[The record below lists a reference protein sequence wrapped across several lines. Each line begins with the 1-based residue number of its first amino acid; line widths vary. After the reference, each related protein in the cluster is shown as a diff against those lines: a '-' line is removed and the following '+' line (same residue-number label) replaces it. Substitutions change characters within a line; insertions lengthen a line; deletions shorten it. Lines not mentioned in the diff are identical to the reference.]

1 MVEYYIHYNMRVI
14 IFSHESDVDGLFSAA
29 IGLIRYPQAR
39 TIFLGYGIE
48 NFNKM
53 GDFVYSAISPNK
65 EGGIFIISDLGLNDN
80 LIDLCKNV
88 FSNAKK
94 NGWQTIWVDHHLWS
108 QKAID
113 TLKPYVE
120 LVINSSG
127 QKCAADLMYET
138 FLPGN
143 DTAAKLSSIAHTVD
157 FFTKDQYLT
166 PISELIRYYHNFSNF
181 YDRLSDLAQ
190 KSATGILWDIEMQDQ
205 YNKYVRLRDDAKQQV
220 LCTMRIKQ
228 LKDLKVAFVQSSPF
242 IQTSLFSEEVFQ
254 KTQADLAMFYSSE
267 GKVSIRRNNEKIA
280 CSDISANLYEGG
292 GHKFAAGAILRS
304 NPMDVEAVIHE
315 LEIAILDA
323 LDKNKK
329 TSPIS

>member
-1 MVEYYIHYNMRVI
+1 MRVI

-53 GDFVYSAISPNK
+53 ADFVYSAVSPNK

-80 LIDLCKNV
+80 LIDLCKNM

-108 QKAID
+108 QEAID
-113 TLKPYVE
+113 TLNPYVE

-143 DTAAKLSSIAHTVD
+143 NTAAKLSSIAHTID
-157 FFTKDQYLT
+157 LFTKDQYLT

-181 YDRLSDLAQ
+181 YDKLSDLAQ

-205 YNKYVRLRDDAKQQV
+205 YSKYVRLRDDAKQQV
-220 LCTMRIKQ
+220 LSTMRIKQ
-228 LKDLKVAFVQSSPF
+228 LKDIKVVFIQSSPF

-315 LEIAILDA
+315 LEIAILAA

-329 TSPIS
+329 TSSTS

>member
-1 MVEYYIHYNMRVI
+1 MRVI
-14 IFSHESDVDGLFSAA
+14 IFSHESDVDGIFSAA

-39 TIFLGYGIE
+39 TIFLGYGRE

-53 GDFVYSAISPNK
+53 GDFVYSVISPNK

-80 LIDLCKNV
+80 LIDTCKNI

-108 QKAID
+108 QEAID
-113 TLKPYVE
+113 ALKPYVG
-120 LVINSSG
+120 LVIDGSG
-127 QKCAADLMYET
+127 QRCAADLMYET

-143 DTAAKLSSIAHTVD
+143 DIASKLASIAHTTD

-166 PISELIRYYHNFSNF
+166 PISEIIRYYHNFSNF

-190 KSATGILWDIEMQDQ
+190 KSATGILWDIEMQKQ
-205 YNKYVRLRDDAKQQV
+205 YNKYVLLRDSAKQEV
-220 LCTMRIKQ
+220 LSTMHIKQ
-228 LKDLKVAFVQSSPF
+228 LKDIKVVFIQSSPF

-254 KTQADLAMFYSSE
+254 KTQADLAMFYSTE

-280 CSDISANLYEGG
+280 CSDIYANLYEGG
-292 GHKFAAGAILRS
+292 GHKFAAGATLRS
-304 NPMDVEAVIHE
+304 TPADVESVIHE
-315 LEIAILDA
+315 LEIAILAA

-329 TSPIS
+329 ANPAS

>member
-1 MVEYYIHYNMRVI
+1 MRVI

-48 NFNKM
+48 NFKKM
-53 GDFVYSAISPNK
+53 ADFVYSTVSPNK

-80 LIDLCKNV
+80 LIDLCKNI

-127 QKCAADLMYET
+127 QKCAADMMYET

-181 YDRLSDLAQ
+181 YDRLSNLAQ
-190 KSATGILWDIEMQDQ
+190 KSAKGILWDIEMQDQ

-242 IQTSLFSEEVFQ
+242 IQTSLFSDEVFQ

-304 NPMDVEAVIHE
+304 NPTDVEAVIHE
-315 LEIAILDA
+315 LEVAILDA

-329 TSPIS
+329 DKPD

>member
-1 MVEYYIHYNMRVI
+1 MRVI

-94 NGWQTIWVDHHLWS
+94 NGWQTIWVDHHLWP

-228 LKDLKVAFVQSSPF
+228 LEDLKVAFVQSSPF

>member
-1 MVEYYIHYNMRVI
+1 MRVI

-53 GDFVYSAISPNK
+53 GDFVYSAVSPNK

-80 LIDLCKNV
+80 LIDLCKNI

-120 LVINSSG
+120 LVINSSD

-143 DTAAKLSSIAHTVD
+143 NTAAKLSSIAHTVD

-181 YDRLSDLAQ
+181 YDRLSNLAQ
-190 KSATGILWDIEMQDQ
+190 KSATGILWDVEMQDQ

-220 LCTMRIKQ
+220 LSTMRIKQ

-304 NPMDVEAVIHE
+304 NPTDVEAVIHE
-315 LEIAILDA
+315 LEVAILDA

-329 TSPIS
+329 DKPD

>member
-1 MVEYYIHYNMRVI
+1 MRVI

-53 GDFVYSAISPNK
+53 ADFVYSAVSPNK

-80 LIDLCKNV
+80 LIDLCKNI

-138 FLPGN
+138 FLTGN

>member
-1 MVEYYIHYNMRVI
+1 MRVI

-53 GDFVYSAISPNK
+53 GDFVYSAVSPNK
-65 EGGIFIISDLGLNDN
+65 EGGIFIISDLGLNDK
-80 LIDLCKNV
+80 LIDLCKNI

-94 NGWQTIWVDHHLWS
+94 NEWQTIWVDHHLWS

-127 QKCAADLMYET
+127 QKCAAELMYET

-304 NPMDVEAVIHE
+304 NPMDIEAVIHE

>member
-1 MVEYYIHYNMRVI
+1 MRVI

>member
-1 MVEYYIHYNMRVI
+1 MRVI

-53 GDFVYSAISPNK
+53 ADFVYSAVSPNK

-80 LIDLCKNV
+80 LIDLCKNI

-138 FLPGN
+138 FLTGN

-267 GKVSIRRNNEKIA
+267 GKVSIRRNNEKIV

-329 TSPIS
+329 TRPIS

>member
-1 MVEYYIHYNMRVI
+1 MRVI

-53 GDFVYSAISPNK
+53 ADFVYSAVSPNK

-80 LIDLCKNV
+80 LIDLCKNI

-108 QKAID
+108 QKAIG

-138 FLPGN
+138 FLTGN

>member
-1 MVEYYIHYNMRVI
+1 MRVI

-53 GDFVYSAISPNK
+53 ADFVYSAVSPDK

-80 LIDLCKNV
+80 LIDLCKNI

-108 QKAID
+108 QKAIG

-138 FLPGN
+138 FLTGN

-190 KSATGILWDIEMQDQ
+190 KSAMGILWDIEMQDQ

>member
-1 MVEYYIHYNMRVI
+1 MRVI

-65 EGGIFIISDLGLNDN
+65 EGGIFIISD
-80 LIDLCKNV
+80 
-88 FSNAKK
+88 AKK

-138 FLPGN
+138 FLPRN
-143 DTAAKLSSIAHTVD
+143 NTAAKLSSIAHTVD

-166 PISELIRYYHNFSNF
+166 PISELIRYYHNFSTF

-220 LCTMRIKQ
+220 LSTMRVKQ
-228 LKDLKVAFVQSSPF
+228 LNDLKVAFIQSSPF

-254 KTQADLAMFYSSE
+254 KTQADLAIFYSSE

-292 GHKFAAGAILRS
+292 GHKFAAGGIFRS
-304 NPMDVEAVIHE
+304 NPTDVEAIIQE
-315 LEIAILDA
+315 LEMAILNT
-323 LDKNKK
+323 LIGKENKK
-329 TSPIS
+329 MTTTTTTKKETT

>member
-1 MVEYYIHYNMRVI
+1 MYHKHDNMRVI

-53 GDFVYSAISPNK
+53 GDFIYSAVSPNK
-65 EGGIFIISDLGLNDN
+65 EGGIFIISDLGLNDK
-80 LIDLCKNV
+80 LIDLCKNI

-138 FLPGN
+138 FLPRN
-143 DTAAKLSSIAHTVD
+143 NTAAKLSSIAHTVD

-166 PISELIRYYHNFSNF
+166 PISELIRYYHNFSDF

-220 LCTMRIKQ
+220 LSTMRIKQ
-228 LKDLKVAFVQSSPF
+228 LKDIKVVFIQSSPF

-280 CSDISANLYEGG
+280 CSDISVNLYEGG

-315 LEIAILDA
+315 LEIAILAA
-323 LDKNKK
+323 LDKNRN
-329 TSPIS
+329 TSPTG

>member
-1 MVEYYIHYNMRVI
+1 MRVI

-53 GDFVYSAISPNK
+53 ADFVYSAVSPNK

-80 LIDLCKNV
+80 LIDLCKNM

-108 QKAID
+108 QEAID
-113 TLKPYVE
+113 TLNPYVE

-143 DTAAKLSSIAHTVD
+143 NTAAKLSSIAHTID
-157 FFTKDQYLT
+157 LFTKDQYLT

-181 YDRLSDLAQ
+181 YDKLSDLAQ

-205 YNKYVRLRDDAKQQV
+205 YSKYVRLRDNAKQQV
-220 LCTMRIKQ
+220 LSTMRIKQ
-228 LKDLKVAFVQSSPF
+228 LKDIKAVFIQSSPF

-315 LEIAILDA
+315 LEIAILAA

-329 TSPIS
+329 TSSTSK

>member
-1 MVEYYIHYNMRVI
+1 MRVI

-53 GDFVYSAISPNK
+53 ADFVYSAVSPNK

-80 LIDLCKNV
+80 LIDLCKNM

-108 QKAID
+108 QEAID
-113 TLKPYVE
+113 TLNPYVE

-143 DTAAKLSSIAHTVD
+143 NTAAKLSSIAHTID
-157 FFTKDQYLT
+157 LFTKDQYLT

-181 YDRLSDLAQ
+181 YDKLSDLAQ

-205 YNKYVRLRDDAKQQV
+205 YSKYVRLRDDAKQQV
-220 LCTMRIKQ
+220 LSTMRIKQ
-228 LKDLKVAFVQSSPF
+228 LKDIKAVFIQSSPF

-315 LEIAILDA
+315 LEIAILAA

-329 TSPIS
+329 TSSTS

>member
-1 MVEYYIHYNMRVI
+1 
-14 IFSHESDVDGLFSAA
+14 
-29 IGLIRYPQAR
+29 
-39 TIFLGYGIE
+39 
-48 NFNKM
+48 
-53 GDFVYSAISPNK
+53 
-65 EGGIFIISDLGLNDN
+65 
-80 LIDLCKNV
+80 
-88 FSNAKK
+88 
-94 NGWQTIWVDHHLWS
+94 
-108 QKAID
+108 
-113 TLKPYVE
+113 
-120 LVINSSG
+120 
-127 QKCAADLMYET
+127 MYET
-138 FLPGN
+138 FLTGN

-267 GKVSIRRNNEKIA
+267 GKVSIRRNNEKIV

-315 LEIAILDA
+315 LELAILDA

>member
-1 MVEYYIHYNMRVI
+1 MRVI

-53 GDFVYSAISPNK
+53 ADFVYSAVSLNK

-80 LIDLCKNV
+80 LIDVCKNI

-138 FLPGN
+138 FLTGN

-181 YDRLSDLAQ
+181 YDRLSDLVQ
-190 KSATGILWDIEMQDQ
+190 KSAMGILWDIEMQDQ

>member
-1 MVEYYIHYNMRVI
+1 MRVI

-53 GDFVYSAISPNK
+53 GDFVYSAVSPNK

-80 LIDLCKNV
+80 LIDLCKNI

-113 TLKPYVE
+113 TLKAYVE
-120 LVINSSG
+120 LVINSSD

-143 DTAAKLSSIAHTVD
+143 NTAAKLSSIAHTAD

-181 YDRLSDLAQ
+181 YDRLSNLAQ
-190 KSATGILWDIEMQDQ
+190 KSATGILWDVEMQDQ

-220 LCTMRIKQ
+220 LSTMRIKQ

-304 NPMDVEAVIHE
+304 NPTNVEDIIQE
-315 LEIAILDA
+315 LEVAILDA

-329 TSPIS
+329 DKPY

>member
-1 MVEYYIHYNMRVI
+1 MRVI

-53 GDFVYSAISPNK
+53 GDFVYSAVSPNK

-80 LIDLCKNV
+80 LIDLCKNI

-120 LVINSSG
+120 LVINSSD

-143 DTAAKLSSIAHTVD
+143 NTAAKLSSIAHTVD

-181 YDRLSDLAQ
+181 YDRLSNLAQ
-190 KSATGILWDIEMQDQ
+190 KSATGILWDVEMQDQ

-220 LCTMRIKQ
+220 LSTMRIKQ

-242 IQTSLFSEEVFQ
+242 IQTSLFSEEIFQ

-267 GKVSIRRNNEKIA
+267 GKVSIRRNNEKIV

-304 NPMDVEAVIHE
+304 NPTDVEAVIHE
-315 LEIAILDA
+315 LEVAILDA

-329 TSPIS
+329 DKPY

>member
-1 MVEYYIHYNMRVI
+1 MYYKHDNMRVI

-53 GDFVYSAISPNK
+53 GDFVYSAVSPNK

-80 LIDLCKNV
+80 LIDLCKNI
-88 FSNAKK
+88 FSDAKK

-113 TLKPYVE
+113 TLEPYVE
-120 LVINSSG
+120 LIINSSG

-138 FLPGN
+138 FLPRN
-143 DTAAKLSSIAHTVD
+143 NTAAKLSSIAHTVD

-220 LCTMRIKQ
+220 LSTMRVKQ
-228 LKDLKVAFVQSSPF
+228 LNDLKVAFIQSSPF
-242 IQTSLFSEEVFQ
+242 IQTSLFSEEVLQ
-254 KTQADLAMFYSSE
+254 KTQADLAIFYSSE

-323 LDKNKK
+323 IDKNKN
-329 TSPIS
+329 TSPIG

>member
-1 MVEYYIHYNMRVI
+1 MRVI

-53 GDFVYSAISPNK
+53 GDFVYSAVSPNK

-80 LIDLCKNV
+80 LIDLCKNI

-120 LVINSSG
+120 LVINSSD

-143 DTAAKLSSIAHTVD
+143 NTAAKLSSIAHTVD

-181 YDRLSDLAQ
+181 YDRLSNLAQ
-190 KSATGILWDIEMQDQ
+190 KSATGILWDVEMQDQ

-220 LCTMRIKQ
+220 LSTMRIKQ

-304 NPMDVEAVIHE
+304 NPTDVEAVIHE
-315 LEIAILDA
+315 LEVAILDA
-323 LDKNKK
+323 IDKNKK
-329 TSPIS
+329 DKPY

>member
-1 MVEYYIHYNMRVI
+1 MRVI

-65 EGGIFIISDLGLNDN
+65 EGGIFIISD
-80 LIDLCKNV
+80 
-88 FSNAKK
+88 AKK

-113 TLKPYVE
+113 TLEPYVE
-120 LVINSSG
+120 LIINSSG

-143 DTAAKLSSIAHTVD
+143 NTAAKLSSIAHTMD

-181 YDRLSDLAQ
+181 YDRLTNLAQ

-220 LCTMRIKQ
+220 LSTMRIKQ
-228 LKDLKVAFVQSSPF
+228 LKDIKVVFIQSSPF

-254 KTQADLAMFYSSE
+254 KTQADLAMFYSTE

-280 CSDISANLYEGG
+280 CNDISANLQEGG
-292 GHKFAAGAILRS
+292 GHKFAAGGIFRS
-304 NPMDVEAVIHE
+304 NPTDVEAIIQE
-315 LEIAILDA
+315 LEMAILNT
-323 LDKNKK
+323 LIGKENKK
-329 TSPIS
+329 MTTTTTTKKETT